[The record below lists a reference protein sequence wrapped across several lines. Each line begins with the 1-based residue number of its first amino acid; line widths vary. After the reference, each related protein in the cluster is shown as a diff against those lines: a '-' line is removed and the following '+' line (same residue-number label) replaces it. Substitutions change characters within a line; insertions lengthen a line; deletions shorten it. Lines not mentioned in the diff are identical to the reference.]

1 MKNNKKFDVISI
13 SQTIDYRNSL
23 NENNEFEL
31 HQSPCYDKT
40 MKTVP
45 VNHRRRHGRF
55 QDMKITGG
63 MANRLHTQVME
74 GNKMQ
79 NQTEQV
85 LKLPVTIMRGGTS
98 KGVYILESDLPEDR
112 KEWDPILLRMMGSPD
127 TKQIDGLGG
136 SQSVTSKV
144 AIVKRSRR
152 EDADVDYTFAQV
164 SVDKPLVSY
173 KGNCGNIS
181 SGVGPFAIEKGLVQA
196 KDGVTTVRIYNTNT
210 EKIIAA
216 DVTTH
221 NGTVDYTG
229 QFQIAGVPG
238 TASPIRLKFLNPAGT
253 LGKGL
258 LPTGNV
264 VDTVEVPQHGKVEI
278 SIVDAANPL
287 VFVKASDL
295 GLTGKE
301 TPNELNADSEK
312 LELLETVRGLAAVKL
327 GLTDDYKKSAWETP
341 GIPKMT
347 FVAAPDTYETAD
359 GRIIRK
365 EEIDLLSR
373 MMSMQKAHPSYA
385 MTGAMCTAAA
395 AVVPGSIVQQVLNP
409 DPDTQ
414 FIRIGHPGGVLECG
428 VDYQPDGKTPVI
440 EDTFGFRTANLLM
453 EGTAQIRR

>member
-1 MKNNKKFDVISI
+1 
-13 SQTIDYRNSL
+13 
-23 NENNEFEL
+23 
-31 HQSPCYDKT
+31 
-40 MKTVP
+40 
-45 VNHRRRHGRF
+45 
-55 QDMKITGG
+55 
-63 MANRLHTQVME
+63 
-74 GNKMQ
+74 MQ

-98 KGVYILESDLPEDR
+98 KGIYILESDLPEDHN
-112 KEWDPILLRMMGSPD
+112 EWDSILLRMMGSPD
-127 TKQIDGLGG
+127 AKQIDGLGG

-144 AIVKRSRR
+144 AIVKRSQR

-196 KDGVTTVRIYNTNT
+196 EDGVTTVRIYNTNT
-210 EKIIAA
+210 DKIIAA
-216 DVTTH
+216 DVTTQ
-221 NGTVDYTG
+221 NGTVDYAG
-229 QFQIAGVPG
+229 EFRIAGVPG
-238 TASPIRLKFLNPAGT
+238 TAAPIRLKFLNPAGT

-258 LPTGNV
+258 LPTGNA
-264 VDTVEVPQHGKVEI
+264 VDTVEVPQYGKVQI

-301 TPNELNADSEK
+301 TPNELNADAGK

-327 GLTDDYKKSAWETP
+327 GLTDDYTKSAWETP

-347 FVAAPDTYETAD
+347 FVAESDTYETGD
-359 GRIIRK
+359 GTTIKK

-395 AVVPGSIVQQVLNP
+395 AVIPGSIVQQVLNP
-409 DPDTQ
+409 DTDTQ
-414 FIRIGHPGGVLECG
+414 FIRIGHASGVLECG
-428 VDYQPDGKTPVI
+428 VDYQMEEETTVI